1 MFRVWCLGVLLLLGS
16 AVLAQNEAW
25 KTLPEKYVDVTV
37 SSREGVRGL
46 GETFIIDKVTYD
58 SVAQHYNVRLWLPS
72 SQFDQFL
79 AAGIPYTEESAT
91 KGFSDVAMA
100 WSYEEMADWNRYPTY
115 ETYLAMMD
123 TFAHRYPN
131 LCTIDTLL
139 AETPDHHII
148 MAAYIALA
156 DTSKVSKPSFF
167 YSSTIHG
174 DEPSG
179 FVMMLH
185 LIDYILTHYPT
196 DDKVKQIV
204 ENVDLWICPLE
215 NPDGTYHYSNDTLG
229 PSPISTRANFT
240 GRDLNR
246 IYPWIG
252 QENVTLPPE
261 AAAMVR
267 FFEQHQPTM
276 SAVMHGG
283 AEVFNYPWDSWT
295 SRERQHAD
303 RNWWLYVGRMFAS
316 LCQQNSPVGYFEDEQ
331 YGVTAGGDWYV
342 IRRGRQDYMNYFQHC
357 REVTI
362 EISEDKVPA
371 SDCLP
376 DLWSYCSTSL
386 LNLILESAYGIQGRV
401 TDAVTGEPLVAQV
414 TVQSH
419 DDEASVVLS
428 DETGGYH
435 RPIEKGSFKVL
446 FSAEGYRSQTVDVT
460 VQNGQA
466 SVVNVALEPLAQAV
480 DDFSRSLDCIVYPNP
495 AHHSFTIAIS
505 NPISP
510 SLVGRLIDQQGR
522 VLKCWHM
529 NAPERTVDVSDI
541 PSGLYYIEIKND
553 INRSIFKLV
562 KY

>member
-139 AETPDHHII
+139 AETPDRHII
-148 MAAYIALA
+148 MAAHITLA

-196 DDKVKQIV
+196 DDMVKQIV
-204 ENVDLWICPLE
+204 ENVNLWICPLE

-295 SRERQHAD
+295 TWQHSHAD
-303 RNWWLYVGRMFAS
+303 AAWWEYVGHRFADT
-316 LCQQNSPVGYFEDEQ
+316 CQHYNSSYMNEEDD
-331 YGVTAGGDWYV
+331 GVTPGGDWYV
-342 IRRGRQDYMNYFQHC
+342 IEGSMQDYHNWYLGTRH
-357 REVTI
+357 VTI
-362 EISEDKVPA
+362 EVSDDKVL
-371 SDCLP
+371 STNYLP
-376 DLWSYCSTSL
+376 SYWGYIRSSL
-386 LNLILESAYGIQGRV
+386 LNFIDDSRHGIHGTV
-401 TDAVTGEPLVAQV
+401 TDSITGEPLEALVYIAN
-414 TVQSH
+414 H
-419 DDEASVVLS
+419 DLDHSYVESVLPHG
-428 DETGGYH
+428 DYH
-435 RPIEKGSFKVL
+435 RPIKAGQYSVTY
-446 FSAEGYRSQTVDVT
+446 SADGYLPKTIVTQVADGQTVLQNVQLTKT
-460 VQNGQA
+460 VGIEDYE
-466 SVVNVALEPLAQAV
+466 S
-480 DDFSRSLDCIVYPNP
+480 CIAVYPNP
-495 AHHSFTIAIS
+495 AKDFVTVEISGDLEIANIALYDVNGRMVRT
-505 NPISP
+505 NPYSP
-510 SLVGRLIDQQGR
+510 LQSGSVKLDVHDLYSGTYILHLKTADGR
-522 VLKCWHM
+522 
-529 NAPERTVDVSDI
+529 
-541 PSGLYYIEIKND
+541 EIIRK
-553 INRSIFKLV
+553 IAKQ
-562 KY
+562 

>member
-1 MFRVWCLGVLLLLGS
+1 MFRVWCIGVLLLLGG
-16 AVLAQNEAW
+16 AVMAQTDAW

-37 SSREGVRGL
+37 ASHKDLCGL
-46 GETFIIDKVTYD
+46 GEAYIIDKVSYD
-58 SVAQHYNVRLWLPS
+58 SVAQNYKVRLWLPS
-72 SQFDQFL
+72 TQYDQFL
-79 AAGIPYTEESAT
+79 SAGIPFAEVSMS
-91 KGFSDVAMA
+91 KGLSDVAMA

-123 TFAHRYPN
+123 TFAHRYPD

-139 AETPDHHII
+139 AQTPDHHAIL
-148 MAAYIALA
+148 AAHIVQA

-185 LIDYILTHYPT
+185 LIDYILTHYTT
-196 DDKVKQIV
+196 DDKVRQIV
-204 ENVDLWICPLE
+204 ENVNLWICPLE
-215 NPDGTYHYSNDTLG
+215 NPDGTYYFSNDTLG
-229 PSPISTRANFT
+229 PSPISTRANLT

-261 AAAMVR
+261 ATAMVR
-267 FFEQHQPTM
+267 FFAQHQITM

-316 LCQQNSPVGYFEDEQ
+316 LCQQNSPAGYFEDEQ

-376 DLWSYCSTSL
+376 DLWSYCRSSL
-386 LNLILESAYGIQGRV
+386 LSLILESCYGIQGRV
-401 TDAVTGEPLVAQV
+401 TDVVTGEPLVAQV
-414 TVQSH
+414 AVQSH
-419 DDEASVVLS
+419 DDDASVVFS
-428 DETGGYH
+428 DATGGYH
-435 RPIEKGSFKVL
+435 RPIEKGSFKVV
-446 FSAEGYRSQTVDVT
+446 FSAEGYRCKTVDVT

-466 SVVNVALEPLAQAV
+466 TVVNVALEPLAQAV
-480 DDFSRSLDCIVYPNP
+480 EDFSRSLDCVVYPNP
-495 AHHSFTIAIS
+495 AHNAFTVAVHG
-505 NPISP
+505 PMSP
-510 SLVGRLIDQQGR
+510 SVVGRLIDQQGR
-522 VLKCWHM
+522 VLKRWNM
-529 NAPERTVDVSDI
+529 SGTERMVDVSDI
-541 PSGLYYIEIKND
+541 PSGLYYIEMRNVT
-553 INRSIFKLV
+553 NHTVLKLV
-562 KY
+562 KH

>member
-37 SSREGVRGL
+37 PSREGVRGL

-72 SQFDQFL
+72 LQFDQFL
-79 AAGIPYTEESAT
+79 STGIPYTEESAA
-91 KGFSDVAMA
+91 KGVSDVVMA

-123 TFAHRYPN
+123 TFTHRFPH

-148 MAAYIALA
+148 MAAHIALA
-156 DTSKVSKPSFF
+156 DTLKVSKPSFF

-204 ENVDLWICPLE
+204 ENVNLWICPLE

-229 PSPISTRANFT
+229 PSPISTRANFP

-261 AAAMVR
+261 AAAMVL

-376 DLWSYCSTSL
+376 DLWSYCRSSL
-386 LNLILESAYGIQGRV
+386 LSLILESAYGIQGRV
-401 TDAVTGEPLVAQV
+401 TDAVTGEPLMAQV

-419 DDEASVVLS
+419 DDEASAVLS
-428 DETGGYH
+428 NETGCYH
-435 RPIEKGSFKVL
+435 RPIEKGSFKVV

-460 VQNGQA
+460 VQNGLA
-466 SVVNVALEPLAQAV
+466 TVVNVALEPLAQAV
-480 DDFSRSLDCIVYPNP
+480 DDFSRSLDCVVYPNP

-505 NPISP
+505 NPMS
-510 SLVGRLIDQQGR
+510 SSFAGRLIDQQGR
-522 VLKCWHM
+522 VLKCWNM
-529 NAPERTVDVSDI
+529 NAAEQTVDVSDI
-541 PSGLYYIEIKND
+541 PSGLYYIEIRND
-553 INRSIFKLV
+553 SNRSVLKFV